1 VIKMLADREGAV
13 KRAALSAAGAF
24 GTVALTALS
33 ACAPAAVP
41 AGAPGATAAVASADR
56 VVGDRLIVHRQS
68 ESPFIAFNIWVQS
81 GSAHD
86 PQGREGLAGLT
97 ASLVSGG
104 SSSRASYEEIRSRLY
119 PMATGYGSS
128 TDKEMTVFRGVV
140 HRDNLE
146 EFYGLLRDAVTSPA
160 FREDDFNRVHTQT
173 LNFLE
178 TTRRYSRD
186 EELTKDLLYREAY
199 RGTSYEHPVDGYV
212 QSVRAITLDD
222 VRAFYDTHYRAGNV
236 VVAIGG
242 GYPDGF
248 PERVRADFDSL
259 LAPGSAPRVE
269 APQPRRPDRVQVL
282 LVEKQTDASP
292 ISIGFPTTLL
302 RSDPEFP
309 AVMLANSW
317 LGEHRNSFA
326 RLYQIIREQRG
337 MNYGDY
343 SYIEA
348 FPLGYTTQ
356 LPPVNISRR
365 SHLFE
370 IWIRPISM
378 TAPGNL
384 HDRTL
389 FATRAALRELDRLVS
404 DGLPASEVERTQQ
417 FLYNYVVNWGNT
429 IGRRLSY
436 DVDDAFYGI
445 PDPGFLTAVRPAIR
459 ALTPEQVNG
468 AVRSHLNH
476 GGGYHLVIIT
486 SDAEGLKRKLLAGE
500 PTPITYA
507 GERSAELM
515 AEDREIASYRIP
527 VREEDIRIIPIA
539 RALEN

>member
-1 VIKMLADREGAV
+1 MKTILRVPSRAGV
-13 KRAALSAAGAF
+13 AALF
-24 GTVALTALS
+24 GVVALS
-33 ACAPAAVP
+33 ACAPAAAPVAAP
-41 AGAPGATAAVASADR
+41 APTVQRS
-56 VVGDRLIVHRQS
+56 VGERLIVHRQA
-68 ESPFIAFNIWVQS
+68 ESPFVAFNLWIRS

-86 PQGREGLAGLT
+86 PAGKEGLAALT
-97 ASLVSGG
+97 ASLLAGG
-104 SSSRASYEEIRSRLY
+104 STTSHAYEAILSQLY

-146 EFYGLLRDAVTSPA
+146 PFYALLRDAVAAPA
-160 FREDDFNRVHTQT
+160 FREDDFNRVKTQT

-178 TTRRYSRD
+178 RARRYSRD
-186 EELTKDLLYREAY
+186 EELTKELLYREAY
-199 RGTSYEHPVDGYV
+199 RGTPYEHPVDGYV
-212 QSVRAITLDD
+212 QSVRSITLED
-222 VRAFYDTHYRAGNV
+222 VRAFYETHYRAGNL
-236 VVAIGG
+236 VVAVGG
-242 GYPDGF
+242 GSPAGF
-248 PERVRADFDSL
+248 PERVRSDFDRL
-259 LAPGSAPRVE
+259 LPAGTAPRVE

-282 LVEKQTDASP
+282 LVEKATDASP
-292 ISIGFPTTLL
+292 ISIGFPTSIL
-302 RSDPEFP
+302 RSDAEFP
-309 AVMLANSW
+309 ALMLANSW

-356 LPPVNISRR
+356 LPPINISRR

-389 FATRAALRELDRLVS
+389 FATRAALRELDGMVS
-404 DGLPASEVERTQQ
+404 NGMPADEVERTKQ
-417 FLYNYVVNWGNT
+417 FLGNYVVNWGNT
-429 IGRRLSY
+429 IGRRLAY

-445 PDPGFLTAVRPAIR
+445 PDPGFLQSVRPALR
-459 ALTPEQVNG
+459 ALTPEQVNA
-468 AVRSHLNH
+468 AVRRHLDH
-476 GGGYHLVIIT
+476 RGGYHMVIIT
-486 SDAEGLKRKLLAGE
+486 SDAEGLKRRLLSGE
-500 PTPITYA
+500 ATPITYA
-507 GERSAELM
+507 GERSAELL

-527 VREEDIRIIPIA
+527 VREEDIRIIPIEQV
-539 RALEN
+539 LER